1 MNKVEEIKTQR
12 RTFFVGLIFAV
23 FIGVLGNL
31 AITSAFELIHAFKL
45 NESASYSLW
54 MTLALL
60 GSIFLLV
67 IVVYLGWDELKKNCN
82 YPDTR
87 KEVPPIFLS

>member
-23 FIGVLGNL
+23 IIGVLGNL

-45 NESASYSLW
+45 NESANYTLW
-54 MTLALL
+54 MTLALI
-60 GSIFLLV
+60 GSIFLLAIV
-67 IVVYLGWDELKKNCN
+67 IYLAWNELKKS
-82 YPDTR
+82 
-87 KEVPPIFLS
+87 L